1 MLMVEHSTLA
11 SRVAMGTLSSGATP
25 TLGAASSV
33 GTFGDTMAV
42 RSWIAICSDV
52 AGTCGQ
58 HGDVIRGDGWRGA
71 MAGVEAPNVGNVVSS
86 CCRHEEAHTSVV
98 LGGNA
103 DIIFI
108 GAMWVP
114 TCVDPN
120 PRGMMGIL
128 L

>member
-1 MLMVEHSTLA
+1 ME
-11 SRVAMGTLSSGATP
+11 GTGGKTVKCI
-25 TLGAASSV
+25 GGV
-33 GTFGDTMAV
+33 GW
-42 RSWIAICSDV
+42 S
-52 AGTCGQ
+52 
-58 HGDVIRGDGWRGA
+58 GA
-71 MAGVEAPNVGNVVSS
+71 MAGVEARNVVNVVSS